1 MRLEEFL
8 ERFGSLDDAAFQAG
22 FNHPFLLQEGKL
34 KLEGGGPADRHVYLL
49 RPPPGGKLVVGRT
62 HTVEVSI
69 PDKQVSSKHAELWER
84 DGRWFV
90 RLVVSYAFRD
100 ATGRFRTQDEQ
111 RWILR
116 DVAGAVRYEGR
127 WQQ

>member
-1 MRLEEFL
+1 VARFVDDWLRAVSTHDVQRLGALGLRGAPDEL
-8 ERFGSLDDAAFQAG
+8 AGSFATRDG
-22 FNHPFLLQEGKL
+22 F
-34 KLEGGGPADRHVYLL
+34 
-49 RPPPGGKLVVGRT
+49 KLVAASVD
-62 HTVEVSI
+62 E
-69 PDKQVSSKHAELWER
+69 ER
-84 DGRWFV
+84 SHDGRWFV

-116 DVAGAVRYEGR
+116 DAGGALRYEGR